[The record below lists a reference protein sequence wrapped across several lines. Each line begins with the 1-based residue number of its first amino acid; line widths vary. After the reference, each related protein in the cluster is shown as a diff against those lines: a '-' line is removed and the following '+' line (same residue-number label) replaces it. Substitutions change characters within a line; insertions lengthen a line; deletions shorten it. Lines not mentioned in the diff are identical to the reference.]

1 MKKTEFYL
9 KLKIYGKR
17 IYPIKSVKYL
27 GIKIDEHLTSLYHKN
42 GFTIR
47 LNRAMICYLK

>member
-1 MKKTEFYL
+1 MKKTGFYL

-27 GIKIDEHLTSLYHKN
+27 GIKIDEHLTWLYQKN
-42 GFTIR
+42 DIAK
-47 LNRAMICYLK
+47 RACKY